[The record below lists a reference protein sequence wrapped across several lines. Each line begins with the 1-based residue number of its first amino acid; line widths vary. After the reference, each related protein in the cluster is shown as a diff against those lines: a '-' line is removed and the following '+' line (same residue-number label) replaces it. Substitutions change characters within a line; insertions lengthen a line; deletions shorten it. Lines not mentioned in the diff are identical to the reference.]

1 MRIMLELKGIDG
13 QLLGV
18 NPNEDHEDLDIKTL
32 ERDNLCPRMILK
44 YKPWRWATLS
54 KGDVENY
61 LQNVD
66 MVKVT

>member
-1 MRIMLELKGIDG
+1 
-13 QLLGV
+13 V
-18 NPNEDHEDLDIKTL
+18 NPNEDHEDLEIQTL

-44 YKPWRWATLS
+44 YKPWRRATLS
-54 KGDVENY
+54 KGDFENY